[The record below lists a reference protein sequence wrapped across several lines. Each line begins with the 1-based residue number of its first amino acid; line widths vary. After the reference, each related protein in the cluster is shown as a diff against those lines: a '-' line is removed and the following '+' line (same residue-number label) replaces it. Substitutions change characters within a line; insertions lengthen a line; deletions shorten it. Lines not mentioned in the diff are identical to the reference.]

1 MLLFCPCEH
10 VEGVVDLPERAKQP
24 GLRDDGGRSHRAGP
38 QLFENRSCFA
48 VTARR
53 RERPPQDADK
63 ERRTPGPP
71 RGARISYVPRRAPA
85 VRVNGQTS

>member
-24 GLRDDGGRSHRAGP
+24 GLGDDGGRSRRAGP
-38 QLFENRSCFA
+38 PTG
-48 VTARR
+48 V
-53 RERPPQDADK
+53 
-63 ERRTPGPP
+63 
-71 RGARISYVPRRAPA
+71 RISYVPRRAPA